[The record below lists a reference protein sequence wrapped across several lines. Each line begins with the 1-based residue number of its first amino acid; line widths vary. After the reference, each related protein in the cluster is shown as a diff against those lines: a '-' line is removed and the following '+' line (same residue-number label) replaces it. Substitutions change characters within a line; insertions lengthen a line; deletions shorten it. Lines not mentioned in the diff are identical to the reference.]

1 MSKHPASPPIVSL
14 ATFRAEQ
21 VQRRSRLPE
30 LERRRRATAKTLA
43 HYDTRSFDWRRQATC
58 LHMAR
63 FQMKAMGHNPP
74 RMPPVRSALRAKREL
89 EKRGFDNLTALLDS
103 LLPRIAPA
111 EMRLGDLAVSPGDPD
126 GNAFAFDSVLIN
138 VAPRKFAGWHPS
150 SFLMAVMDVELGHVT
165 AAWRL

>member
-1 MSKHPASPPIVSL
+1 M
-14 ATFRAEQ
+14 
-21 VQRRSRLPE
+21 SRLPE

-43 HYDTRSFDWRRQATC
+43 HFQARSFDWRRQATC

-74 RMPPVRSALRAKREL
+74 RLPPLRSALRAKREMDA
-89 EKRGFDNLTALLDS
+89 RGFASVTELLDA

-111 EMRLGDLAVSPGDPD
+111 EMRLGDLAVIPGDPEA
-126 GNAFAFDSVLIN
+126 NALGLDAVVIN
-138 VAPRKFAGWHPS
+138 VAPRKFAGWHPD
-150 SFLMAVMDVELGHVT
+150 SFLMAVMDIDLGSVT